1 MVRAPSHVFA
11 GRVFANVLCAQT
23 ILAGR
28 PSHKLFLMGTEII
41 DGHLAVMDQANAVV
55 RDQLYAMNMMMLER
69 LSAEPV

>member
-1 MVRAPSHVFA
+1 
-11 GRVFANVLCAQT
+11 
-23 ILAGR
+23 
-28 PSHKLFLMGTEII
+28 MGTEII

>member
-1 MVRAPSHVFA
+1 MTSERTFQV
-11 GRVFANVLCAQT
+11 
-23 ILAGR
+23 